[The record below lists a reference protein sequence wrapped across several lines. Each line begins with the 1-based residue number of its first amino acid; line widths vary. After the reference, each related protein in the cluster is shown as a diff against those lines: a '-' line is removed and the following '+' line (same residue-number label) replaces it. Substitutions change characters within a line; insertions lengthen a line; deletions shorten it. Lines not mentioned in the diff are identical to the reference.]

1 MSTHVC
7 SSSHFRSNAT
17 SRSTCA
23 ASAASTRSGYRAPRV
38 TRLRSVTRMGHNAVV
53 EHAIVV
59 EIPKGSRNKYEM
71 DHDSSEIWLDRTLF
85 TAMQYPAD
93 YGFFPDTLAEDG
105 DPLDAL
111 VLLQEPTF
119 PGCHIMVRA
128 VAVFWM
134 TDEMGPDAK
143 VLCVPAH
150 DPRWND
156 VNDLAGCPR
165 PSPARDRA
173 LLRLLQDDRTREGR
187 DHARLGRRV
196 GRRRRHHRRQ
206 VAFSATIATVAVAD
220 CRQNRATGW
229 CGRAG
234 GGRCRRGTAPSRRRR
249 AGGRGPR

>member
-1 MSTHVC
+1 MR
-7 SSSHFRSNAT
+7 F
-17 SRSTCA
+17 
-23 ASAASTRSGYRAPRV
+23 
-38 TRLRSVTRMGHNAVV
+38 V

-156 VNDLAGCPR
+156 VNDLPDVPDHLLHEIEHFFDYYKTIEPGKGATTRGWEGAAAAEGAI
-165 PSPARDRA
+165 SDAKARHLDA
-173 LLRLLQDDRTREGR
+173 
-187 DHARLGRRV
+187 
-196 GRRRRHHRRQ
+196 
-206 VAFSATIATVAVAD
+206 
-220 CRQNRATGW
+220 
-229 CGRAG
+229 
-234 GGRCRRGTAPSRRRR
+234 
-249 AGGRGPR
+249 